1 MVIDISNSRRQIL
14 ADGSRYNPMVE
25 ICTYLDDTRLS
36 EVSHDFRRSNRVAMV
51 VACKRLLN
59 LATTE
64 TSDLPPEELRAAV
77 TAVFQ
82 RVSGIISEIPTMN
95 QAIVDLDID
104 KNELTR
110 VDRWRRLSSQIQ
122 ESLRDEGAD
131 SDERLWAHLLKS
143 LQVIDGV
150 LVDYLDRR
158 NLIEVDPID
167 TVLRA
172 MYEQRDLREIFRR
185 LNDSLRDG
193 LAPFSVSSRFK
204 TVAFFGGNRPL
215 DYRNPDE
222 VTSCLAALRQNQRTV
237 TALSPE
243 SGVRFNVLQVRH
255 KYNFSPVRFLQ
266 QEQAA
271 LEGETIIDQG
281 YIPLWRSISREFQNL
296 GIDIGPNPPRS
307 PAQVKEWLY
316 REENSVHLQRI
327 ERLRIYKILEEVQIP
342 AGIETLPNLRELS
355 VDSIP
360 GGERHNLN
368 SLPLEIANL
377 TRLEK
382 LELRVC
388 SFRHVP
394 EIVQR
399 IPSLRE
405 LDLRYNQIEEIPHFL
420 ATLPHLRVNI
430 SNPIRALQTVI
441 NPVQAVPVVNIPR
454 VIHEQVRQLPFR
466 SWFEE
471 NIRVPYAPWSIDF
484 GSGLFESVKWG
495 IYATFS
501 LCYNTLAFFLNGVLL
516 GIVEPITR
524 LIRRCLGYAD
534 MVDVGLA

>member
-1 MVIDISNSRRQIL
+1 
-14 ADGSRYNPMVE
+14 
-25 ICTYLDDTRLS
+25 
-36 EVSHDFRRSNRVAMV
+36 V
-51 VACKRLLN
+51 V
-59 LATTE
+59 
-64 TSDLPPEELRAAV
+64 
-77 TAVFQ
+77 
-82 RVSGIISEIPTMN
+82 
-95 QAIVDLDID
+95 LDIHQ
-104 KNELTR
+104 NELTR
-110 VDRWRRLSSQIQ
+110 VDRWRRLFSQIQ
-122 ESLRDEGAD
+122 ESLRDEDAD
-131 SDERLWAHLLKS
+131 SDERLWARLLKS

-150 LVDYLDRR
+150 LVDYLDGR
-158 NLIEVDPID
+158 NRILAIVDPID
-167 TVLRA
+167 TVHRA
-172 MYEQRDLREIFRR
+172 IFEQNALKVIFRR

-193 LAPFSVSSRFK
+193 LAPFGVSSRFK

-222 VTSCLAALRQNQRTV
+222 VTSCLASLRQNQRTAAV
-237 TALSPE
+237 LSPE
-243 SGVRFNVLQVRH
+243 SGERFNALQEQH
-255 KYNFSPVRFLQ
+255 KYSFSPVRFLQ

-271 LEGETIIDQG
+271 LEGEAIIDQS
-281 YIPLWRSISREFQNL
+281 YASLWGAISFEFQNL

-316 REENSVHLQRI
+316 REENSVRLQRI
-327 ERLRIYKILEEVQIP
+327 ERLRICKILDEVQIP
-342 AGIETLPNLRELS
+342 PGIETLSNLRELCVIS
-355 VDSIP
+355 AL
-360 GGERHNLN
+360 GGERYNLN

-405 LDLRYNQIEEIPHFL
+405 LDLRYNPIAEIPPFL

-430 SNPIRALQTVI
+430 GNPAQALQTVI
-441 NPVQAVPVVNIPR
+441 NPVQAAPVVNIPM
-454 VIHEQVRQLPFR
+454 VIHEQVRQLSFR

-484 GSGLFESVKWG
+484 GSGFFENVKWG

-534 MVDVGLA
+534 MVDIELA